1 MSTTPPETAT
11 SSSTPPQTSTTGTT
25 TTLLPNDTY
34 PFPREFFF
42 PPFFTRQTNLTTH
55 HAQLTKWSTLL
66 LSYCRHHRLFRVSLS
81 PDVLPFHNPRINR
94 RLALADIKSLIDFLR
109 KDGRAEYVPLGSGS
123 TKKDGSGSRGGGGA
137 GGGEDR
143 GEAFIYW
150 RTPEEWGSL
159 IESWVEETAQRG
171 SVLTVYELREGEG
184 TRGTEIWGM
193 DGDVLVKALGT
204 VVKRGKAQIFQSG
217 EDSLGVKFF

>member
-1 MSTTPPETAT
+1 M
-11 SSSTPPQTSTTGTT
+11 
-25 TTLLPNDTY
+25 
-34 PFPREFFF
+34 
-42 PPFFTRQTNLTTH
+42 
-55 HAQLTKWSTLL
+55 
-66 LSYCRHHRLFRVSLS
+66 
-81 PDVLPFHNPRINR
+81 
-94 RLALADIKSLIDFLR
+94 DFLR
-109 KDGRAEYVPLGSGS
+109 KDGRAEYVLPLGQ
-123 TKKDGSGSRGGGGA
+123 TRKDGTMTTTARGGGEA
-137 GGGEDR
+137 GEG

-159 IESWVEETAQRG
+159 IEAWVEETGQRG

>member
-1 MSTTPPETAT
+1 MSTTPPTIFSSGSDPAT
-11 SSSTPPQTSTTGTT
+11 DTT
-25 TTLLPNDTY
+25 TTKPTGTLLPNDTF

-42 PPFFTRQTNLTTH
+42 PPFFTRQTNLTTY
-55 HAQLTKWSTLL
+55 HAQQTKWSSLL
-66 LSYCRHHRLFRVSLS
+66 LSYCRHHRLFRLSLS
-81 PDVLPFHNPRINR
+81 PEVLPFHNPRINR
-94 RLALADIKSLIDFLR
+94 RLSVSDIKSLIDFLK
-109 KDGRAEYVPLGSGS
+109 KDGRAEYVPTSSG
-123 TKKDGSGSRGGGGA
+123 KQK
-137 GGGEDR
+137 GETEGD
-143 GEAFIYW
+143 EAFIYW

-159 IESWVEETAQRG
+159 IESWVDETAQRG

-193 DGDVLVKALGT
+193 DSDVLVKALGT

>member
-1 MSTTPPETAT
+1 M
-11 SSSTPPQTSTTGTT
+11 
-25 TTLLPNDTY
+25 
-34 PFPREFFF
+34 
-42 PPFFTRQTNLTTH
+42 
-55 HAQLTKWSTLL
+55 
-66 LSYCRHHRLFRVSLS
+66 SLS
-81 PDVLPFHNPRINR
+81 PDTLPFHNPRINR
-94 RLALADIKSLIDFLR
+94 RLAVGDIKSVVDFLK
-109 KDGRAEYVPLGSGS
+109 KDGRAEYVPLTGTS
-123 TKKDGSGSRGGGGA
+123 TSKKDSEQQGGGG
-137 GGGEDR
+137 GGD
-143 GEAFIYW
+143 EAFVYW

-159 IESWVEETAQRG
+159 IEGWVEETGQRG